1 MASPTPHLA
10 KLHGATF
17 WDSAPAVLQ
26 LLETELCLGFFLSYP
41 RKQHIATESTSILKL
56 RRYPS
61 LTSQQPTSVD
71 PLDCMT

>member
-26 LLETELCLGFFLSYP
+26 LLETDLRLGFFSLIRENNIQPLQAFPFLS
-41 RKQHIATESTSILKL
+41 
-56 RRYPS
+56 
-61 LTSQQPTSVD
+61 
-71 PLDCMT
+71 